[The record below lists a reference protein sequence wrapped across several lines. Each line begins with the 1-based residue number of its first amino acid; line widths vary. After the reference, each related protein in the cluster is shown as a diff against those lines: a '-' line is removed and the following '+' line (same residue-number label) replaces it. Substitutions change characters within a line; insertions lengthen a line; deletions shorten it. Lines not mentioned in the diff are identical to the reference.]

1 MASEAEGA
9 MTEQGWQPEERTAAQ
24 IEAPG
29 GCLSSRLVRAALIA
43 VVVVVVLAVIAAA
56 AVLALRASRD
66 KPLDVAIYPGARLV
80 NHETLY
86 DGFDHL
92 QYSSDDPFAAVEAFY
107 FEREDMD
114 CVRQY
119 RTVEERPG
127 QEPLREGH
135 LSTRC
140 QADRSGYGITQV
152 ATVLIQPVYDANEQ
166 PTGQVVIDIQRYWGE

>member
-1 MASEAEGA
+1 MV
-9 MTEQGWQPEERTAAQ
+9 
-24 IEAPG
+24 
-29 GCLSSRLVRAALIA
+29 RLVLIAVA
-43 VVVVVVLAVIAAA
+43 VVVVVVGVTIA

-66 KPLDVAIYPGARLV
+66 KPLDVAIYPGARLA

-92 QYSSDDPFAAVEAFY
+92 QYYTDDAFPAVEAFY
-107 FEREDMD
+107 LEGEGME

-140 QADRSGYGITQV
+140 QIDRSGYGITQV
-152 ATVLIQPVYDANEQ
+152 ATVLIQPVYNLD
-166 PTGQVVIDIQRYWGE
+166 GQATDQVIIDIQRYWGE

>member
-1 MASEAEGA
+1 
-9 MTEQGWQPEERTAAQ
+9 MTEQERQPEERAAAPT
-24 IEAPG
+24 EAPD
-29 GCLSSRLVRAALIA
+29 GCLSSRLVRTVLIA
-43 VVVVVVLAVIAAA
+43 VVVVVVLAAIAV
-56 AVLALRASRD
+56 AVLLALRASRD

-92 QYSSDDPFAAVEAFY
+92 QYTSDEPFAAVEAFY
-107 FEREDMD
+107 LEREDMD

-166 PTGQVVIDIQRYWGE
+166 PTGQVVIDIQRYWGD

>member
-1 MASEAEGA
+1 
-9 MTEQGWQPEERTAAQ
+9 MTEQELQSEERAAARMD
-24 IEAPG
+24 APG
-29 GCLSSRLVRAALIA
+29 GCLSSRLVRAVLIA
-43 VVVVVVLAVIAAA
+43 VVVVVVLAAIAVA
-56 AVLALRASRD
+56 AVLALRTSRD

-92 QYSSDDPFAAVEAFY
+92 QYYTDDPFADVEAFY
-107 FEREDMD
+107 LEREGMD

-140 QADRSGYGITQV
+140 QEDRSGYGITQV
-152 ATVLIQPVYDANEQ
+152 ATVLIQPVYLDEQ
-166 PTGQVVIDIQRYWGE
+166 PTDQVVIDIQRYWGE

>member
-1 MASEAEGA
+1 
-9 MTEQGWQPEERTAAQ
+9 MTEQGRQPEERVAAQ
-24 IEAPG
+24 VETPG
-29 GCLSSRLVRAALIA
+29 GCLSSRLVRVVLVA
-43 VVVVVVLAVIAAA
+43 VVVVVALAAIAIAV
-56 AVLALRASRD
+56 VLALRASRD
-66 KPLDVAIYPGARLV
+66 KPLEVAIYPGARLV

-92 QYSSDDPFAAVEAFY
+92 QYYSEDPFAAVEAFY
-107 FEREDMD
+107 FERDDMD

-140 QADRSGYGITQV
+140 QADRSGYGVTQV
-152 ATVLIQPVYDANEQ
+152 ATVLIQPVYDATEQ